1 MPSASVP
8 KASRRFV
15 ARGRAPADAWRAK
28 RELLCLE
35 LCEPCAERRSII
47 IMRRSLLALL
57 GGESLAAPAPRPRR
71 RARLDQRLVTDLPD
85 DVTGKI
91 CEFCDTQ
98 DQFFLVMTCKAWWFT
113 ITGLCVLVQEFF
125 LRLATKPPRR
135 SAAKKKQ
142 KQRARSVAAKKRRSK
157 KKKAKAGPK
166 RKRGGQPGNTNTRRV
181 LVHRFDPKT
190 GKKMGKSTPKK
201 GIAVMWLK
209 YPKGYKG
216 KALAALRPAE
226 AVNGVWAVRAL
237 GEGQTPENVG
247 NRRTGELMY
256 FREG

>member
-1 MPSASVP
+1 
-8 KASRRFV
+8 
-15 ARGRAPADAWRAK
+15 
-28 RELLCLE
+28 
-35 LCEPCAERRSII
+35 
-47 IMRRSLLALL
+47 MRRSLLALL

-190 GKKMGKSTPKK
+190 GKKMGKSTSKR

-216 KALAALRPAE
+216 KTGICALQPSKAK
-226 AVNGVWAVRAL
+226 NGVWAVRAL
-237 GEGQTPENVG
+237 GPGQKAGDNLGRGYFGHVT
-247 NRRTGELMY
+247 RTVHSTGQIGASGAGTRTE
-256 FREG
+256 

>member
-1 MPSASVP
+1 MGLGSSKADPTNEVGPSAGGGLGGLTTGFLKTKVVRNPLVVKATP
-8 KASRRFV
+8 K
-15 ARGRAPADAWRAK
+15 ARGRLLVKVPSKGWRF
-28 RELLCLE
+28 
-35 LCEPCAERRSII
+35 P
-47 IMRRSLLALL
+47 
-57 GGESLAAPAPRPRR
+57 
-71 RARLDQRLVTDLPD
+71 
-85 DVTGKI
+85 
-91 CEFCDTQ
+91 
-98 DQFFLVMTCKAWWFT
+98 
-113 ITGLCVLVQEFF
+113 
-125 LRLATKPPRR
+125 
-135 SAAKKKQ
+135 
-142 KQRARSVAAKKRRSK
+142 
-157 KKKAKAGPK
+157 
-166 RKRGGQPGNTNTRRV
+166 PGNQFARQV